1 MTSLNGTPQPF
12 GGVVTVPATSIHESI
27 QRQAME
33 TLKGVKE
40 GHTMAVLSVHTQS
53 GVNLAIA
60 HRQTIESGVLKGGE
74 FQIVTWVGKSG
85 WDKPLMARPDG
96 GVSIAFSR

>member
-1 MTSLNGTPQPF
+1 MNLNGTPKDF
-12 GGVVTVPATSIHESI
+12 AGVVTVPAGSIHESI
-27 QRQAME
+27 QRRAAE
-33 TLKGVKE
+33 ALHGVTD

-60 HRQTIESGVLKGGE
+60 HRHTVESGILKGGE
-74 FQIVTWVGKSG
+74 FQVVAWIGKSG
-85 WDKPLMARPDG
+85 WDKPLLSRPDG